1 MANKLMIVALTLLVA
16 ACSNAGNGGS
26 SSAGSTANA
35 SAAVGKP
42 APDWSDPLVSGNGA
56 LTMAQ
61 LRGKPVFMDFFAT
74 WCPPC
79 NAEAPMVNAAYK
91 QYASQGLQV
100 IGVDVQE
107 NAQKAKQFVD
117 QHQLT
122 YPAVVDSGTLSDQYR
137 INGMPVGV
145 FIDKTGV
152 VRKIE
157 VGQLSPE
164 QLNADIKSIL

>member
-1 MANKLMIVALTLLVA
+1 MAKQWVIVTALLLAVV
-16 ACSNAGNGGS
+16 ACSNGGS
-26 SSAGSTANA
+26 GGNTKTNANA
-35 SAAVGKP
+35 TAHVGQA
-42 APDWSDPLVSGNGA
+42 APDWTDPLVSGNGSLA
-56 LTMAQ
+56 MAQ

-91 QYASQGLQV
+91 QYAQQGLQV

>member
-1 MANKLMIVALTLLVA
+1 MANKLTIAGLVLMV
-16 ACSNAGNGGS
+16 ACSGCGNSSGNG
-26 SSAGSTANA
+26 ANA
-35 SAAVGKP
+35 TAQVGQA
-42 APDWSDPLVSGNGA
+42 APDWSDPLVSGSGS

-91 QYASQGLQV
+91 RYASQGLQV

-122 YPAVVDSGTLSDQYR
+122 YPAVVDSGTLSDQYK

-157 VGQLSPE
+157 VGQLSPD
-164 QLNADIKSIL
+164 QLSADIKSIL

>member
-1 MANKLMIVALTLLVA
+1 MV
-16 ACSNAGNGGS
+16 ACSGCGNSSGNG
-26 SSAGSTANA
+26 ANA
-35 SAAVGKP
+35 TAQVGQA
-42 APDWSDPLVSGNGA
+42 APDWSDPLVSGSGS

-91 QYASQGLQV
+91 RYASQGLQV

-122 YPAVVDSGTLSDQYR
+122 YPAVVDSGTLSDQYK

-157 VGQLSPE
+157 VGQLSPD
-164 QLNADIKSIL
+164 QLSADIKSIL

>member
-1 MANKLMIVALTLLVA
+1 MIAALALVVA
-16 ACSNAGNGGS
+16 ACSNGGNSSGGKS
-26 SSAGSTANA
+26 SNANA
-35 SAAVGKP
+35 TAQVGQA

-61 LRGKPVFMDFFAT
+61 LRGRPVFMDFFAT

-91 QYASQGLQV
+91 MYGPQGLQV

-157 VGQLSPE
+157 IGQLSPD

>member
-1 MANKLMIVALTLLVA
+1 MANKLMIGVLALVVAG
-16 ACSNAGNGGS
+16 CAGGNSGGS
-26 SSAGSTANA
+26 GAKATAT
-35 SAAVGKP
+35 VGQA
-42 APDWSDPLVSGNGA
+42 APDWSDPLVKGSGA

-91 QYASQGLQV
+91 QYESQGLQV

-117 QHQLT
+117 QHQLD

-157 VGQLSPE
+157 VGQLSPD

>member
-1 MANKLMIVALTLLVA
+1 MAKNWMIVAALILAVA
-16 ACSNAGNGGS
+16 ACGSNTNSG
-26 SSAGSTANA
+26 ANA
-35 SAAVGKP
+35 TAQVGQA
-42 APDWSDPLVSGNGA
+42 APDWSDPLVSGSGSV
-56 LTMAQ
+56 TMAQ

-91 QYASQGLQV
+91 QYAAQGLQV

-117 QHQLT
+117 AHKLT

-145 FIDKTGV
+145 FIDRTGV
-152 VRKIE
+152 VRKIV
-157 VGQLSPE
+157 VGQLSPQ
-164 QLNADIKSIL
+164 QLNAYIKSIL

>member
-1 MANKLMIVALTLLVA
+1 MVKNVMIAAAIVVLVA
-16 ACSNAGNGGS
+16 CNGNGGV
-26 SSAGSTANA
+26 GSTARIGQTA
-35 SAAVGKP
+35 S
-42 APDWSDPLVSGNGA
+42 DWKDPLLSGGS
-56 LTMAQ
+56 LSMAQ

-79 NAEAPMVNAAYK
+79 NDEAPEVNAAYK
-91 QYASQGLQV
+91 EYAPRGLQV
-100 IGVDVQE
+100 IGVDVEE

-122 YPAVVDSGTLSDQYR
+122 YPAVVDSGTLSDLYS

-145 FIDKTGV
+145 FIDKNGV
-152 VRKIE
+152 IRRIE
-157 VGQLSPE
+157 VGQLSSA

>member
-1 MANKLMIVALTLLVA
+1 MAKNWMIVAAAVLAVA
-16 ACSNAGNGGS
+16 ACSSNTS
-26 SSAGSTANA
+26 SGANA
-35 SAAVGKP
+35 TAQVGQA
-42 APDWSDPLVSGNGA
+42 APDWTDPLVSGTGSV
-56 LTMAQ
+56 TMAQ

-91 QYASQGLQV
+91 QYAAQGLQV

-117 QHQLT
+117 AHQLT

-145 FIDKTGV
+145 FIDKGGV
-152 VRKIE
+152 VRKIV
-157 VGQLSPE
+157 VGQLSPQ

>member
-1 MANKLMIVALTLLVA
+1 MAKNWMIVAVLALALA
-16 ACSNAGNGGS
+16 ACSSNATGG
-26 SSAGSTANA
+26 ANA
-35 SAAVGKP
+35 TAQVGKA
-42 APDWSDPLVSGNGA
+42 APDWTDPLVSGSGSV
-56 LTMAQ
+56 TMAQ

-91 QYASQGLQV
+91 QYAAQGLQV

-117 QHQLT
+117 AHQLT

-145 FIDKTGV
+145 FIDKSGV
-152 VRKIE
+152 VRKI
-157 VGQLSPE
+157 VIGQLSPV

>member
-1 MANKLMIVALTLLVA
+1 MANKLMIAALALLMA
-16 ACSNAGNGGS
+16 ACSNNAGGS
-26 SSAGSTANA
+26 SGANA
-35 SAAVGKP
+35 TAKVGQT
-42 APDWSDPLVSGNGA
+42 APNWSDPLVSGSGS
-56 LTMAQ
+56 LSMAQ
-61 LRGKPVFMDFFAT
+61 LRGRPVFMDFFAT

-91 QYASQGLQV
+91 QFGPQGLQV

-107 NAQKAKQFVD
+107 NAAKAKQFVD
-117 QHQLT
+117 QHQLA

-145 FIDKTGV
+145 FIDKNGV
-152 VRKIE
+152 VKKIE

-164 QLNADIKSIL
+164 QLNADIQSIL

>member
-1 MANKLMIVALTLLVA
+1 MAKNLMIAAALLLVVT
-16 ACSNAGNGGS
+16 ACNGNGAKGGGAS
-26 SSAGSTANA
+26 GGANA
-35 SAAVGKP
+35 TAQVGQA
-42 APDWSDPLVSGNGA
+42 APDWSDPLVAGGS
-56 LTMAQ
+56 LSMAQ
-61 LRGKPVFMDFFAT
+61 LRGRPVFMDFFAT

-91 QYASQGLQV
+91 MYGPQGLQV

-117 QHQLT
+117 AHQLT

-157 VGQLSPE
+157 VGQLSPD

>member
-1 MANKLMIVALTLLVA
+1 MAKRLMVAAAVLLLA
-16 ACSNAGNGGS
+16 ACSNGGV
-26 SSAGSTANA
+26 GSTARIGQA
-35 SAAVGKP
+35 
-42 APDWSDPLVSGNGA
+42 APDWKDPLVSGGS
-56 LTMAQ
+56 LSMAQ

-79 NAEAPMVNAAYK
+79 NDEAPEVNAAYK
-91 QYASQGLQV
+91 EYAPKGLQV
-100 IGVDVQE
+100 IGVDVEE

-122 YPAVVDSGTLSDQYR
+122 YPAVVDTGTLSDLYS

-145 FIDKTGV
+145 FIDKNGV
-152 VRKIE
+152 IRRIE
-157 VGQLSPE
+157 VGQLSSA

>member
-1 MANKLMIVALTLLVA
+1 MAKNWMIVAAVVLAVA
-16 ACSNAGNGGS
+16 GCNSNTS
-26 SSAGSTANA
+26 SGTNATAQ
-35 SAAVGKP
+35 VGQA
-42 APDWSDPLVSGNGA
+42 APDWTDPLVSGTGSV
-56 LTMAQ
+56 TMAQ

-91 QYASQGLQV
+91 QYAAQGLQV

-117 QHQLT
+117 AHQLT

-145 FIDKTGV
+145 FIDKGGV
-152 VRKIE
+152 VRKIV
-157 VGQLSPE
+157 VGQLSPQ

>member
-1 MANKLMIVALTLLVA
+1 MAKNWMIGAGLAFALA
-16 ACSNAGNGGS
+16 ACAGNSGGS
-26 SSAGSTANA
+26 ANSTANA
-35 SAAVGKP
+35 TAHVGQA
-42 APDWSDPLVSGNGA
+42 APDWTDPLVRGSGS

-91 QYASQGLQV
+91 QYAQQGLQV

-145 FIDKTGV
+145 FIDKSGV
-152 VRKIE
+152 VRKIV

>member
-1 MANKLMIVALTLLVA
+1 
-16 ACSNAGNGGS
+16 
-26 SSAGSTANA
+26 
-35 SAAVGKP
+35 
-42 APDWSDPLVSGNGA
+42 
-56 LTMAQ
+56 MAQ

-100 IGVDVQE
+100 VGVDVQE

-122 YPAVVDSGTLSDQYR
+122 YPAVVDSGTLSDQYH

-145 FIDKTGV
+145 FIDKSGV

-157 VGQLSPE
+157 IGQLSPAT
-164 QLNADIKSIL
+164 LNADIKSIL

>member
-1 MANKLMIVALTLLVA
+1 MAKNWIIVAALAFAVA
-16 ACSNAGNGGS
+16 GCNTNGGGGK
-26 SSAGSTANA
+26 SAANA
-35 SAAVGKP
+35 TAQVGQA
-42 APDWSDPLVSGNGA
+42 APDWSDPLVSGNGS

-79 NAEAPMVNAAYK
+79 NAEAPMVNAAFKTYGP
-91 QYASQGLQV
+91 QGLQV

-152 VRKIE
+152 VRKVEI
-157 VGQLSPE
+157 GQLSPE

>member
-1 MANKLMIVALTLLVA
+1 MAKQLMIAAALGLLT
-16 ACSNAGNGGS
+16 ACSSHGV
-26 SSAGSTANA
+26 GSTARIGEA
-35 SAAVGKP
+35 
-42 APDWSDPLVSGNGA
+42 APDWKDPLVSGGS

-79 NAEAPMVNAAYK
+79 NDEAPEVNAAYK
-91 QYASQGLQV
+91 EYAPQGLQV
-100 IGVDVQE
+100 IGVDVEE

-117 QHQLT
+117 QHQLA
-122 YPAVVDSGTLSDQYR
+122 YPAVVDTGTLSDLYS

-145 FIDKTGV
+145 FIDKNGV
-152 VRKIE
+152 IRRIE
-157 VGQLSPE
+157 VGQLSSA

>member
-1 MANKLMIVALTLLVA
+1 MAKNWMIVAGAVLAVA
-16 ACSNAGNGGS
+16 ACSSNTS
-26 SSAGSTANA
+26 SGANA
-35 SAAVGKP
+35 TAQVGQA
-42 APDWSDPLVSGNGA
+42 APDWTDPLVSGTGSV
-56 LTMAQ
+56 TMAQ

-91 QYASQGLQV
+91 QYAAQGLQV

-117 QHQLT
+117 AHQLT
-122 YPAVVDSGTLSDQYR
+122 YPAIVDSGTLSDQYR

-145 FIDKTGV
+145 FIDKGGV
-152 VRKIE
+152 VRKIV
-157 VGQLSPE
+157 VGQLSPQ

>member
-1 MANKLMIVALTLLVA
+1 MAKRIIATQMMIAAALALLT
-16 ACSNAGNGGS
+16 ACSGSGGV
-26 SSAGSTANA
+26 GGTARIGQA
-35 SAAVGKP
+35 
-42 APDWSDPLVSGNGA
+42 APDWKDPLVTGGS
-56 LTMAQ
+56 LSMAQ

-79 NAEAPMVNAAYK
+79 NDEAPEVNAAYQ
-91 QYASQGLQV
+91 QYKPQGLQV

-122 YPAVVDSGTLSDQYR
+122 YPAVVDSGTLSDLYS

-145 FIDKTGV
+145 FIDRNGV
-152 VRKIE
+152 IRRIE
-157 VGQLSPE
+157 VGQLSSA
-164 QLNADIKSIL
+164 QLNADIKAILQ

>member
-1 MANKLMIVALTLLVA
+1 MAKNWMVVA
-16 ACSNAGNGGS
+16 ALVLAATACSGNSSGGS
-26 SSAGSTANA
+26 KSGTNATAQ
-35 SAAVGKP
+35 VGQA
-42 APDWSDPLVSGNGA
+42 APDWSDPLVVGSGS

-61 LRGKPVFMDFFAT
+61 LRGRPVFMDFFAT

-91 QYASQGLQV
+91 MYGPQGLQV

>member
-1 MANKLMIVALTLLVA
+1 MANKLMIAALALLVA
-16 ACSNAGNGGS
+16 ACSNGGNGSS
-26 SSAGSTANA
+26 SSAGSAANA
-35 SAAVGKP
+35 SAAVGKA
-42 APDWSDPLVSGNGA
+42 APDWSDPLVSGNGS

-79 NAEAPMVNAAYK
+79 NAEAPMVSAAYK
-91 QYASQGLQV
+91 QYAPQGLQV

-157 VGQLSPE
+157 VGQLSPDE
-164 QLNADIKSIL
+164 LNADIKSIL

>member
-1 MANKLMIVALTLLVA
+1 MAKNWMIVAALALA
-16 ACSNAGNGGS
+16 ASACTANGG
-26 SSAGSTANA
+26 GGKGGANA
-35 SAAVGKP
+35 TAQVGQP
-42 APDWSDPLVSGNGA
+42 APDWSDPLVSGSGS

-79 NAEAPMVNAAYK
+79 NAEAPMVNAAFKTYGP
-91 QYASQGLQV
+91 QGLQV

-117 QHQLT
+117 AHQLT
-122 YPAVVDSGTLSDQYR
+122 YPAVVDAGTLSDQYR

-145 FIDKTGV
+145 FIDKSGV

-157 VGQLSPE
+157 VGQLSPGT
-164 QLNADIKSIL
+164 LDADIKSIL